1 MYKSYP
7 SSAHQIFIIKQKRC
21 VFYFT
26 GHEKKLCG
34 LNFLCDYGLSLLTL
48 PRVITILIVFII
60 AAREL
65 GLDVDLRVTS
75 AHKATEE
82 TLRIMQQYEDTH
94 GALVFIA
101 VAGRSNGLGPVLSGN
116 TSYPVI
122 NCPPPSDKLVQVS
135 IFICWNSMCD
145 GDVTFV
151 KFAK

>member
-1 MYKSYP
+1 M
-7 SSAHQIFIIKQKRC
+7 
-21 VFYFT
+21 
-26 GHEKKLCG
+26 
-34 LNFLCDYGLSLLTL
+34 
-48 PRVITILIVFII
+48 LIST

-65 GLDVDLRVTS
+65 GLEVDLRVTS

-122 NCPPPSDKLVQVS
+122 NCPPPSDKLVQVLVVYLS
-135 IFICWNSMCD
+135 VHTSSSTHYHHQKS
-145 GDVTFV
+145 GT
-151 KFAK
+151 

>member
-1 MYKSYP
+1 M
-7 SSAHQIFIIKQKRC
+7 Q
-21 VFYFT
+21 T
-26 GHEKKLCG
+26 
-34 LNFLCDYGLSLLTL
+34 
-48 PRVITILIVFII
+48 

-122 NCPPPSDKLVQVS
+122 NCPPPSDKLVQVNKML
-135 IFICWNSMCD
+135 F
-145 GDVTFV
+145 TFHI
-151 KFAK
+151 ALQLS

>member
-1 MYKSYP
+1 MTLFVQTVITRPSNFLLKIFP
-7 SSAHQIFIIKQKRC
+7 SS
-21 VFYFT
+21 
-26 GHEKKLCG
+26 
-34 LNFLCDYGLSLLTL
+34 
-48 PRVITILIVFII
+48 

-65 GLDVDLRVTS
+65 GLDVDLRITS

-122 NCPPPSDKLVQVS
+122 NCPPPSDKLVQVR
-135 IFICWNSMCD
+135 IAFQNHN
-145 GDVTFV
+145 
-151 KFAK
+151 

>member
-1 MYKSYP
+1 MYHSP
-7 SSAHQIFIIKQKRC
+7 
-21 VFYFT
+21 
-26 GHEKKLCG
+26 
-34 LNFLCDYGLSLLTL
+34 
-48 PRVITILIVFII
+48 I

-122 NCPPPSDKLVQVS
+122 NCPPPSEKLVQVG
-135 IFICWNSMCD
+135 CPP
-145 GDVTFV
+145 GKLLLTLLL
-151 KFAK
+151 K

>member
-1 MYKSYP
+1 M
-7 SSAHQIFIIKQKRC
+7 
-21 VFYFT
+21 T
-26 GHEKKLCG
+26 
-34 LNFLCDYGLSLLTL
+34 LL
-48 PRVITILIVFII
+48 
-60 AAREL
+60 AARAL

-135 IFICWNSMCD
+135 NPIYRSRRNRLLRVIGKINFYRRSKRPYLLNNFLYIQSTSFSRL
-145 GDVTFV
+145 VYIP
-151 KFAK
+151 K